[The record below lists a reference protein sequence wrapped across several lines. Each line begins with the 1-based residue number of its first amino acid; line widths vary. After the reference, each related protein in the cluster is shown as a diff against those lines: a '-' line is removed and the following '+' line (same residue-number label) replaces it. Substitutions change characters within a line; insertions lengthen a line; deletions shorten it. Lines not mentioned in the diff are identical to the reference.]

1 MANAQH
7 SRSTGHGHT
16 QDEVNLEIDDSQS
29 MRQLEEGHQPPILV
43 LSRDPNLVE
52 TVKKAAPRGVPVAFA
67 PDLDH
72 VAERLSTLKPGV
84 LVADTASTS
93 DVASMAA
100 QLTQHFPELVVV
112 VAGKREENA
121 QLMQLTATGRIFR
134 FLLTPL
140 SHGATRLSLEAAV
153 KQHLDLAAAGQ
164 RLSTGGATGE
174 GGSKNYVMT
183 YGALAAGLLVV
194 IGGIWF
200 GVSQFTAEPEVPPAV
215 NLPTA
220 PGAQQ
225 PSGVAERPD
234 PVKAELALAKEAFNQ
249 NKFLEPQ
256 GESALDLYRSAL
268 ALDPNSQ
275 EAKDGIRSVVEK
287 ILERAEAAL
296 LAERLEEAIRTI
308 ETARDIDS
316 THPRLAFLDT
326 QVARERE
333 RLQLNQAQEVGNR
346 VRQLVSAANDRMAN
360 GRLLTPRNGNA
371 QDALLEARRLDPTNP
386 VVLSTI
392 RELSNQLTEEAR
404 KSLAAGNLDQAA
416 TYIQGAREMG
426 SAGSA
431 LAAVERALAEATR
444 TASASSGG
452 AGAGPAVA
460 PSSAPQSAGAR
471 RPATNTPAAPQ
482 AGSGPNIDGMV
493 AEVRQRL
500 GEGKLIDPP
509 GASARDSLVALR
521 TAAPNRAEVEELS
534 RTLSTRLL
542 DSGRQA
548 MNAKAFDRSAQL
560 IAAARDVGARYNGA
574 AITQA
579 ENELAAARDANSQQ
593 TNIVSAAS
601 LKRVRMVSPVYPD
614 AARKRG
620 IEGWVELA
628 FTVQTNGTVN
638 DVEVRNA
645 SPADVFE
652 DAAVRAVRQW
662 RFEPVEKNG
671 EVVEQR
677 AMVRLKFSQ
686 QNGG

>member
-7 SRSTGHGHT
+7 GRSTGHGNT

-29 MRQLEEGHQPPILV
+29 LRTLEEGHQPPVLV
-43 LSRDPNLVE
+43 LSRDANLVE

-72 VAERLSTLKPGV
+72 VAEKLSNLKPGV
-84 LVADTASTS
+84 LVADTASTA
-93 DVASMAA
+93 DVASMVA

-112 VAGKREENA
+112 VAGKREDSSS
-121 QLMQLTATGRIFR
+121 LMQLTAAGRIFR

-140 SHGATRLSLEAAV
+140 SHGQTRLALEAAV
-153 KQHLDLAAAGQ
+153 KQHLDLSAAGQ
-164 RLSTGGATGE
+164 RISAGNASGE

-200 GVSQFTAEPEVPPAV
+200 GVSRFTGEPEVPPMV
-215 NLPTA
+215 NQPSV

-225 PSGVAERPD
+225 PGGLPERPD
-234 PVKAELALAKEAFNQ
+234 PVQAELALAKEAFSQ
-249 NKFLEPQ
+249 NKLIEPP

-275 EAKDGIRSVVEK
+275 DAKDGIRSVVDK

-316 THPRLAFLDT
+316 SHPRLAFLDA
-326 QVARERE
+326 QVTRERE
-333 RLQLNQAQEVGNR
+333 RLQLTQAQEVGNR
-346 VRQLVSAANDRMAN
+346 VRQLVSAANDRIAN
-360 GRLLTPRNGNA
+360 GRLISPRNGNA

-386 VVLSTI
+386 VVVSTI
-392 RELSNQLTEEAR
+392 RELTAQLTEEAR
-404 KSLAAGNLDQAA
+404 KAVAAGNLDTAQA
-416 TYIQGAREMG
+416 YVQSAREMG

-431 LAAVERALAEATR
+431 LAAVERSLAEATR
-444 TASASSGG
+444 
-452 AGAGPAVA
+452 AGAGP
-460 PSSAPQSAGAR
+460 STSGSAQSAGAR
-471 RPATNTPAAPQ
+471 RPATNAPSQ
-482 AGSGPNIDGMV
+482 AGAGPNIDNMV

-500 GEGKLIDPP
+500 TEGKLIDPP
-509 GASARDSLVALR
+509 GESARDALAALR
-521 TAAPNRAEVEELS
+521 AASPNRPELEELS

-548 MNAKAFDRSAQL
+548 MNAKAFERSAQL
-560 IAAARDVGARYNGA
+560 IAAAKDVGQRYNGA

-579 ENELAAARDANSQQ
+579 ENDLASAREASSQQ
-593 TNIVSAAS
+593 NNIVSAAA

-614 AARKRG
+614 SARKRG

-628 FTVQTNGTVN
+628 FTVQTNGSV
-638 DVEVRNA
+638 DQVEVRNA
-645 SPADVFE
+645 SPADVFD
-652 DAAVRAVRQW
+652 DAAIRAVRQW
-662 RFEPVEKNG
+662 RFEPVERNG
-671 EVVEQR
+671 QRIEQR
-677 AMVRLKFSQ
+677 AMVRLKFAQ
-686 QNGG
+686 QQ

>member
-7 SRSTGHGHT
+7 GPSTGHGIT

-29 MRQLEEGHQPPILV
+29 LRTLEEGHQPPVLV
-43 LSRDPNLVE
+43 LSRDANLVE

-72 VAERLSTLKPGV
+72 VAEKLSNLKPGV
-84 LVADTASTS
+84 LVVDTASTA
-93 DVASMAA
+93 DVASMVA

-112 VAGKREENA
+112 VAGKREDSSS
-121 QLMQLTATGRIFR
+121 LMQLTAAGRIFR

-140 SHGATRLSLEAAV
+140 SHGQTRLALEAAV
-153 KQHLDLAAAGQ
+153 KQHLDLSAAGE
-164 RLSTGGATGE
+164 RISAGSLGGE

-200 GVSQFTAEPEVPPAV
+200 GVSRFTSEPEIPPVV
-215 NLPTA
+215 NQPA
-220 PGAQQ
+220 PGSQ
-225 PSGVAERPD
+225 PSGVPERPD
-234 PVKAELALAKEAFNQ
+234 PVKAELALALEAFNQ
-249 NKFLEPQ
+249 GKYIEPA

-268 ALDPNSQ
+268 ALDPNNQ
-275 EAKDGIRSVVEK
+275 QAKDGIRSVVDK

-296 LAERLEEAIRTI
+296 VQERLEEAIRTI

-333 RLQLNQAQEVGNR
+333 RLQLNQAQEIGNR
-346 VRQLVSAANDRMAN
+346 VRALVSAANDRMAA
-360 GRLLTPRNGNA
+360 GRLLSPRNANA

-392 RELSNQLTEEAR
+392 RELSAQLTEEAR
-404 KSLAAGNLDQAA
+404 KALAAGNLDAA
-416 TYIQGAREMG
+416 AQYVQGAREMG

-431 LAAVERALAEATR
+431 LAAVERSLAEAQR
-444 TASASSGG
+444 AA
-452 AGAGPAVA
+452 AGAAPSTTPAV
-460 PSSAPQSAGAR
+460 QSAGTR
-471 RPATNTPAAPQ
+471 RPATNAPSSSQ
-482 AGSGPNIDGMV
+482 AGSGPNIDTLV

-500 GEGKLIDPP
+500 NEGKLIDPP
-509 GASARDSLVALR
+509 GESARDSLAALR
-521 TAAPNRAEVEELS
+521 AAAPNRPELEELS

-548 MNAKAFDRSAQL
+548 MAAKAFDRSAQL
-560 IAAARDVGARYNGA
+560 IAAAKDVGQRYNGA
-574 AITQA
+574 AISQA
-579 ENELAAARDANSQQ
+579 ENDLAAARAASDQQ
-593 TNIVSAAS
+593 NNIVSAAS

-614 AARKRG
+614 SARKRG

-628 FTVQTNGTVN
+628 FTVQTNGTV
-638 DVEVRNA
+638 DEVEVRNA
-645 SPADVFE
+645 SPADVFD
-652 DAAVRAVRQW
+652 DAAIRAVRQW
-662 RFEPVEKNG
+662 RFEPVVRNG
-671 EVVEQR
+671 ERVAQR
-677 AMVRLKFSQ
+677 AMVRLKFTQSQ
-686 QNGG
+686 